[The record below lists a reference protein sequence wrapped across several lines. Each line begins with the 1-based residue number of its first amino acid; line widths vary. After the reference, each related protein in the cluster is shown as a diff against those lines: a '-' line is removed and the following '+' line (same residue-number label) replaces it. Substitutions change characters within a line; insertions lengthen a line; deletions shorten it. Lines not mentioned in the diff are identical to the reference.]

1 MQNILSRW
9 NKYCRT
15 FWDLYLQTAEQLG
28 NESIYLTYFSSM
40 MNRNYSSVGI
50 KKLTW
55 KDEWLLRVSILNQC
69 KLRLKF
75 G

>member
-9 NKYCRT
+9 NKHCRII
-15 FWDLYLQTAEQLG
+15 WDLYLQTAEQLG
-28 NESIYLTYFSSM
+28 NEFSYLTYVSSM

-55 KDEWLLRVSILNQC
+55 KDEWLLRVSILSQR